1 MNNDRIP
8 CVAFFCACL
17 NNQKKTPRCVVSNE
31 TFGISWF
38 KKVDQPSGR
47 LMVFDFQRRSF
58 FGGKLPQLVDFA
70 EKSIVMLR
78 PEGQMYTGFDFKTKA
93 AFRIFVVDDVVKIYD
108 FQTNK
113 SYAFSVKY

>member
-1 MNNDRIP
+1 M
-8 CVAFFCACL
+8 
-17 NNQKKTPRCVVSNE
+17 
-31 TFGISWF
+31 
-38 KKVDQPSGR
+38 
-47 LMVFDFQRRSF
+47 
-58 FGGKLPQLVDFA
+58 PQLVDFA

-78 PEGQMYTGFDFKTKA
+78 HEGQMYTGFDIKTKA